1 MPSSNDDPESL
12 QHRRA
17 IGRTFEKMAAAFYE
31 ENGYTILDRNWQA
44 GRKEIDLI
52 VAKENLV
59 VFVEVKSSS
68 TKKYGHPAE
77 RVDKKKIANL
87 TDAARQYI
95 IEKGI
100 KSVDLRFDLVT
111 FIDGQLEHF
120 PGAFEANE

>member
-1 MPSSNDDPESL
+1 MPSSNDDPESR

-31 ENGYTILDRNWQA
+31 ENGYTIHDRNWQA

-52 VAKENLV
+52 VAKKNLV

-87 TDAARQYI
+87 TDAARQYL
-95 IEKGI
+95 IEKEIDG
-100 KSVDLRFDLVT
+100 VDLRFDLVT
-111 FIDGQLEHF
+111 FVDGQLEHF
-120 PGAFEANE
+120 PGAFEAND

>member
-1 MPSSNDDPESL
+1 
-12 QHRRA
+12 
-17 IGRTFEKMAAAFYE
+17 MAGAFYE
-31 ENGYTILDRNWQA
+31 QNGYTIRDRNWQA

-87 TDAARQYI
+87 TEAARFYLV
-95 IEKGI
+95 EKEI
-100 KSVDLRFDLVT
+100 KEVDLRFDVVT
-111 FIDGQLEHF
+111 FVDGQLEHF
-120 PGAFEANE
+120 PGAFEASD